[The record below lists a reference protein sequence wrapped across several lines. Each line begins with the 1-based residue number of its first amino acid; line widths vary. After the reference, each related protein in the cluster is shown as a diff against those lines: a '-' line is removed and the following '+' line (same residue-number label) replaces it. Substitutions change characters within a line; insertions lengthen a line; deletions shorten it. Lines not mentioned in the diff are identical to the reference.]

1 MRRGVG
7 PSPAPRC
14 RREGMT
20 MQLTANFK
28 LDEFKCKDGCGV
40 PDSLLAN
47 VQELAN
53 NLQVLRDQL
62 GKSIIIM
69 SGYRTPEYN
78 LKCGGELKS
87 QHMEAKAADII
98 VRDMTPVQVA
108 NAIKLL
114 IGAGKMKQGGVGL
127 YDGFVHYD
135 VRGMR
140 ARWGG
145 A

>member
-1 MRRGVG
+1 
-7 PSPAPRC
+7 
-14 RREGMT
+14 

-28 LDEFKCKDGCGV
+28 LSEFRCKDGADV
-40 PDSLLAN
+40 PAELMPN
-47 VQELAN
+47 VQDLAT
-53 NLQVLRDQL
+53 NLQVLRDQI
-62 GKSIIIM
+62 GKSITIM
-69 SGYRTPEYN
+69 SGYRTPAYN
-78 LKCGGELKS
+78 AKCGGEPKS

-98 VRDMTPVQVA
+98 VSGMAPIEVA

-127 YDGFVHYD
+127 YDGWVHYD
-135 VRGMR
+135 VRGSK

>member
-1 MRRGVG
+1 
-7 PSPAPRC
+7 
-14 RREGMT
+14 

-40 PDSLLAN
+40 PDPLLPN
-47 VQELAN
+47 VQELAA
-53 NLQVLRDQL
+53 NLQILRDQI
-62 GKSIIIM
+62 GKPISIM

-78 LKCGGELKS
+78 LKCGGEPKS
-87 QHMEAKAADII
+87 QHMEAKAADIQ
-98 VRDMTPVQVA
+98 VSGMTPKELC

-114 IGAGKMKQGGVGL
+114 IGAGRMKQGGVGL
-127 YDGFVHYD
+127 YDGWVHYD
-135 VRGMR
+135 VRGVK

>member
-1 MRRGVG
+1 
-7 PSPAPRC
+7 
-14 RREGMT
+14 

-40 PDSLLAN
+40 PDPLLAN
-47 VQELAN
+47 VQDLAN
-53 NLQVLRDQL
+53 NLQVLRDHI
-62 GKSIIIM
+62 GKPISIM

-87 QHMEAKAADII
+87 QHMEAKAADIQ
-98 VRDMTPVQVA
+98 VGGMKPVEVCA
-108 NAIKLL
+108 TIKQL
-114 IGAGKMKQGGVGL
+114 IADGKMKQGGVGL
-127 YDGFVHYD
+127 YDGWVHYD
-135 VRGMR
+135 VRGFK

>member
-1 MRRGVG
+1 V
-7 PSPAPRC
+7 
-14 RREGMT
+14 
-20 MQLTANFK
+20 QLTANFT
-28 LDEFKCKDGCGV
+28 LAEFKCKDGCGV
-40 PDSLLAN
+40 PDPLLDN
-47 VQELAN
+47 VRELAA
-53 NLQVLRDQL
+53 NLQVLRDQI
-62 GKSIIIM
+62 GKPIKIM

-78 LKCGGELKS
+78 AKCGGETKS

-98 VRDMTPVQVA
+98 VTGMAPTEVC

-127 YDGFVHYD
+127 YDGWVHYD
-135 VRGMR
+135 VRGTR